1 MPDEHVSDTLPAYA
15 LGILEAEEATAIA
28 AHLARCPVCQEELAG
43 FQQTTAD
50 LTAAVRQVAP
60 PDHLK
65 TKLQRALA
73 ADTAEGAAAQP
84 PIAAAPKTA
93 APKTAARKAKRG
105 SWLDNVRAWLS
116 GPAWRPLALALLA
129 MIALT
134 LLISPREAGAPGV
147 DAITLVGTEAAPD
160 AYAVVVLGSHYDR
173 TIGTLI
179 VDHLEPLGA
188 GRQYQLWLLNG
199 ERISGGVFDVGE
211 DGYGSMT
218 IRAPEDLDTYRF
230 GVTIEPAG
238 GSPGPRGEKVLGSAD

>member
-1 MPDEHVSDTLPAYA
+1 MPDDHVSDTLPAYA

-50 LTAAVRQVAP
+50 LSAAVRQVAP

-65 TKLQRALA
+65 TKLRRALA
-73 ADTAEGAAAQP
+73 ADATEGATAQP
-84 PIAAAPKTA
+84 LRSAAPKAAAP
-93 APKTAARKAKRG
+93 TAARKAARG
-105 SWLDNVRAWLS
+105 SWQHNVRAWLS

-134 LLISPREAGAPGV
+134 LLISPREASAPGV
-147 DAITLVGTEAAPD
+147 DAITMVGTEAAPD

-188 GRQYQLWLLNG
+188 GQQYQLWLSNG

-238 GSPGPRGEKVLGSAD
+238 GSPGPTGERVLASAP